1 MLNSKQRSNLR
12 GKAMVIE
19 PIFQVGKGG
28 VSDNMV
34 ADIKKALDAR
44 ELIKITVLK
53 NNDET
58 PMDVLQDLAM
68 KLSAEPVC
76 AIGNKIVLY
85 KKSTRKDI
93 EHVKF

>member
-1 MLNSKQRSNLR
+1 
-12 GKAMVIE
+12 MVIE
-19 PIFQVGKGG
+19 TIFQVGKGG

>member
-1 MLNSKQRSNLR
+1 
-12 GKAMVIE
+12 MVIE

-34 ADIKKALDAR
+34 ADVKKALESR

-58 PMDVLQDLAM
+58 PIDVLNDLATR
-68 KLSAEPVC
+68 LNAEPVC

-85 KKSTRKDI
+85 KKSSRKDI
-93 EHVKF
+93 EHIKF

>member
-1 MLNSKQRSNLR
+1 
-12 GKAMVIE
+12 MVIE
-19 PIFQVGKGG
+19 TIFQVGKGG

-68 KLSAEPVC
+68 KLIAEPVC

>member
-1 MLNSKQRSNLR
+1 
-12 GKAMVIE
+12 MVIE

-93 EHVKF
+93 EHIKF